1 MRVYL
6 DNCCYNRPFDDQNQ
20 LRIALESAAKLAIQA
35 QMRSGEIEYVW
46 SDREP
51 MDYTAWREKHMYLD
65 EDVHSLAERA
75 RATAR
80 RFDAMNGDYTRL
92 RDGVFDCAD
101 VASELD
107 GKVSAWKS
115 SNRESV
121 LA

>member
-1 MRVYL
+1 MKNLTDMELRVFG
-6 DNCCYNRPFDDQNQ
+6 FDILSKILGAVNAE
-20 LRIALESAAKLAIQA
+20 RFIALTI
-35 QMRSGEIEYVW
+35 
-46 SDREP
+46 REP

-92 RDGVFDCAD
+92 REGMFNGND

-107 GKVSAWKS
+107 DKVSAWKS
-115 SNRESV
+115 ANRE
-121 LA
+121 LAFA